1 MSTLYIVATPIGN
14 LEDISLRALRVLS
27 EVKLIAAEDT
37 RRTMLLLSKYK
48 IKNRLTS
55 YYEHN
60 KKIKLDYI
68 LSFLIKDEGD
78 VALVS
83 EAGMPGI
90 SDPGYE
96 LIKSAIDSGI
106 PVTVIPGA
114 TAIVS
119 AAAVSGL
126 PVNQFHYIG
135 FIPRKKQERIKFF
148 REIAMESVTLIGF
161 EAPHRLKQSLK
172 DMLEIFGNRKVAI
185 CRELTKVHEEIF
197 RGDLLGA
204 IEHFLNPKGEFTLI
218 IEGNKNKTEYDI
230 NKINSDIARLIAS
243 GMRAR
248 EAIRELSLNTGISRK
263 IIYNMWLS
271 RKRSS

>member
-14 LEDISLRALRVLS
+14 LEDISLRALRILS

-37 RRTMLLLSKYK
+37 RRTMLLLSRYK

-60 KKIKLDYI
+60 KNIKLDYI
-68 LSFLIKDEGD
+68 LSFLQNDEGD

-96 LIKSAIDSGI
+96 LIKSAIDNGI

-114 TAIVS
+114 SAVIS

-135 FIPRKKQERIKFF
+135 FIPRKKQERVKFF
-148 REIAMESVTLIGF
+148 REIAGEPVTLIGF
-161 EAPHRLKQSLK
+161 EAPHRLSQSLK
-172 DMLEIFGNRKVAI
+172 DMLAIMGNRKIAI
-185 CRELTKVHEEIF
+185 CRELTKIHEEIY
-197 RGDLLGA
+197 RGDLQGA
-204 IEHFLNPKGEFTLI
+204 IEHFLHPKGEFTII
-218 IEGNKNKTEYDI
+218 IEGNRDKIEYDN
-230 NKINSDIARLIAS
+230 NKIISDIARLIAD
-243 GMRAR
+243 GMSTR
-248 EAIRELSLNTGISRK
+248 EAIKKLNLNTGISRK